1 MDFMEEIAL
10 YNLAMDNAYALIVGD
25 LKLDELMIEL
35 DHEGDEY
42 DDDVLPLPFNPFSGD
57 VISDSMID
65 IVINHYTGLEEYEK
79 CARLV
84 EAKKSES

>member
-10 YNLAMDNAYALIVGD
+10 YNLAMDNAYSLIVGD
-25 LKLDELMIEL
+25 LKLDEMMIEL
-35 DHEGDEY
+35 DHEGDEH
-42 DDDVLPLPFNPFSGD
+42 DDVLPLPFNPFDGRD
-57 VISDSMID
+57 ISDSMID

-84 EAKKSES
+84 KAKNSDS

>member
-25 LKLDELMIEL
+25 LKLDEMMIEL

-42 DDDVLPLPFNPFSGD
+42 D
-57 VISDSMID
+57 
-65 IVINHYTGLEEYEK
+65 YTGLEEYEK

-84 EAKKSES
+84 KAKNSDS

>member
-1 MDFMEEIAL
+1 MDFMEDIEL

-25 LKLDELMIEL
+25 VELDEMIIEL
-35 DHEGDEY
+35 DNEDE
-42 DDDVLPLPFNPFSGD
+42 DEDILPLPFNPFSGD
-57 VISDSMID
+57 KISNSMID

-84 EAKKSES
+84 KAKEINA

>member
-1 MDFMEEIAL
+1 MDFMEDIEL

-25 LKLDELMIEL
+25 MKLDEMIIEL
-35 DHEGDEY
+35 DNEDE
-42 DDDVLPLPFNPFSGD
+42 DDDILPLPFNPFSGNK
-57 VISDSMID
+57 ISNSMID

-84 EAKKSES
+84 KVKEKNA

>member
-25 LKLDELMIEL
+25 LKLEEMMIEL
-35 DHEGDEY
+35 DNEGDE
-42 DDDVLPLPFNPFSGD
+42 DNDVLPLPFNPFNGKD
-57 VISDSMID
+57 LSDSMID
-65 IVINHYTGLEEYEK
+65 IVIDHYTGLEDYEK

-84 EAKKSES
+84 KAKKSDS

>member
-1 MDFMEEIAL
+1 MDFMEDIEL

-25 LKLDELMIEL
+25 MKLDEMIIEL
-35 DHEGDEY
+35 DNEDEE
-42 DDDVLPLPFNPFSGD
+42 DDILPLPFNPFSGNK
-57 VISDSMID
+57 ISNSMID

-84 EAKKSES
+84 KAKEGNA

>member
-1 MDFMEEIAL
+1 MDFMEDIEL

-25 LKLDELMIEL
+25 VELDEMIIEL
-35 DHEGDEY
+35 DNEDEE
-42 DDDVLPLPFNPFSGD
+42 DDILPLPFNPFSGNK
-57 VISDSMID
+57 ISNSMID

-84 EAKKSES
+84 KAKEKNA

>member
-1 MDFMEEIAL
+1 MEDIEL

-25 LKLDELMIEL
+25 MKLDEMIIEL
-35 DHEGDEY
+35 DNEDEE
-42 DDDVLPLPFNPFSGD
+42 DDILPLPFNPFSGNK
-57 VISDSMID
+57 ISNSMID

-84 EAKKSES
+84 KVKEKNA

>member
-1 MDFMEEIAL
+1 MDFMEDIEL

-25 LKLDELMIEL
+25 MKLDEMIIEL
-35 DHEGDEY
+35 DNEDEE
-42 DDDVLPLPFNPFSGD
+42 DDILPLPFNPFSGNK
-57 VISDSMID
+57 ISNSMID

-84 EAKKSES
+84 KVKEKNA

>member
-10 YNLAMDNAYALIVGD
+10 YNLAMDNAYSLIVGD

-35 DHEGDEY
+35 DNEEGE
-42 DDDVLPLPFNPFSGD
+42 DVLPLPFNPFNGKKVSNS
-57 VISDSMID
+57 VID

-79 CARLV
+79 CAKLL
-84 EAKKSES
+84 EAKSES

>member
-1 MDFMEEIAL
+1 MDFMEDIEL

-25 LKLDELMIEL
+25 MKLDEMIIEL
-35 DHEGDEY
+35 DNEDEEE
-42 DDDVLPLPFNPFSGD
+42 DILPLPFNPFSGNK
-57 VISDSMID
+57 ISNSMID

-84 EAKKSES
+84 KVKEKNA

>member
-1 MDFMEEIAL
+1 MDFMEDIEL

-25 LKLDELMIEL
+25 VELDEMIIEL
-35 DHEGDEY
+35 DNEDE
-42 DDDVLPLPFNPFSGD
+42 DEDILPLPFNPFSGNK
-57 VISDSMID
+57 ISNSMID

-84 EAKKSES
+84 KVKEKNA

>member
-1 MDFMEEIAL
+1 MDFMEDIEL

-25 LKLDELMIEL
+25 VELDEMIIEL
-35 DHEGDEY
+35 DNEDE
-42 DDDVLPLPFNPFSGD
+42 DEDILPLPFNPFSGD
-57 VISDSMID
+57 KISNSMID

-84 EAKKSES
+84 KSKEKNA

>member
-1 MDFMEEIAL
+1 MDFMEDIEL

-25 LKLDELMIEL
+25 VELDEMIIEL
-35 DHEGDEY
+35 DNEDE
-42 DDDVLPLPFNPFSGD
+42 DEDILPLPFNPFSGD
-57 VISDSMID
+57 KISNSMID

-84 EAKKSES
+84 KAKESNA

>member
-1 MDFMEEIAL
+1 MDFMEDIEL

-25 LKLDELMIEL
+25 VELDEMIIEL
-35 DHEGDEY
+35 DNEDEE
-42 DDDVLPLPFNPFSGD
+42 DDILPLPFNPFSGNK
-57 VISDSMID
+57 ISNSMID

-84 EAKKSES
+84 KVKEKNA

>member
-1 MDFMEEIAL
+1 MDFMEDIEL

-25 LKLDELMIEL
+25 VELDEMIIEL
-35 DHEGDEY
+35 DNEDE
-42 DDDVLPLPFNPFSGD
+42 DEDILPLPFNPFSGD
-57 VISDSMID
+57 KISNSMID

-84 EAKKSES
+84 KVKEKNA

>member
-10 YNLAMDNAYALIVGD
+10 YNLAMENAYALIVGD

-35 DHEGDEY
+35 DYEDNEH
-42 DDDVLPLPFNPFSGD
+42 DDVLPLPFNPFSGD
-57 VISDSMID
+57 DISNSMID

-84 EAKKSES
+84 KAKKSDS